1 MVKIATLPEKGTSA
15 NTTSPAEEGFDAE
28 FKPLTA
34 EQAQAWRQQNQAV
47 SPWHVLALQVFVG
60 ILAAVLM
67 GLIGGQLSWA
77 TSAAWGTL
85 AVVLP
90 AVVFVRAMS
99 RQMRRTQSGS
109 ALFGFFVWELVKI
122 ILTVALLLVA
132 PIVMSDLSWF
142 ALVAGFVVTIKVYWL
157 AMSLGWMRPKSK
169 SNI

>member
-1 MVKIATLPEKGTSA
+1 
-15 NTTSPAEEGFDAE
+15 
-28 FKPLTA
+28 
-34 EQAQAWRQQNQAV
+34 
-47 SPWHVLALQVFVG
+47 VLALQVFVG

-90 AVVFVRAMS
+90 AFVFVRAMS

-132 PIVMSDLSWF
+132 PIVMSDLNWF

-157 AMSLGWMRPKSK
+157 AMWLGWMRPKSK